1 MKTDVR
7 LLMLEEARG
16 EETEEP
22 AALGDR
28 AVTARPSDNSITVKN
43 VEEEQKWDL
52 SAVKEMRERERHV
65 RLVGWDFGSRMHAIS
80 NLFLFYFH
88 LPFLT

>member
-1 MKTDVR
+1 
-7 LLMLEEARG
+7 
-16 EETEEP
+16 
-22 AALGDR
+22 
-28 AVTARPSDNSITVKN
+28 VKN